1 MIYRHFRLQIILR
14 ISLIIVSIF
23 GLFTLFF
30 KTGLLATT
38 FIVCAL
44 IIIQIFSLIRFVEK
58 TNQHLSR
65 FLEAVRHSDFS
76 QSFTSS
82 GLGSSFDQLN
92 DAFSDVIKDFQK
104 ARAEKEE
111 HYRYL
116 QTVVQ
121 HVGIGLIGFVPN
133 GDVELMNT
141 AAKKILQINQLRNI
155 QSLESLSKPLV
166 KILED
171 LQTGKKAL
179 VQVQDKDDLLQL
191 AIYATEFK
199 MQNRSVKLV
208 SIQNIQS
215 ELEEKEFEAWQKLIR
230 VLTHEIMN
238 SVTPISSLASTMNE
252 LLTEVEGE
260 DSKENVETISDVR
273 GAAQTIQRR
282 SEGLL
287 HFVESYRRLTRL
299 PKPRFKIFSIS
310 ELFSDIEKLLFNQL
324 EEKEISFL
332 VDIYPKNLELTADPE
347 LIEQVLINLLKN
359 AIQALDGTK
368 NPKIELKTKIDL
380 RGRVII
386 QVEDNGPGILEDV
399 KERIFIPFFT
409 TKKEGSGIGLSLSRQ
424 IMRLHRGTISVQ
436 SQPKEKTIFTLRF

>member
-14 ISLIIVSIF
+14 IALIIVSIF

-166 KILED
+166 KRLEE

-260 DSKENVETISDVR
+260 DYKEKVETISDVR

-359 AIQALDGTK
+359 AIQALDNRK
-368 NPKIELKTKIDL
+368 NPKIELKAKIDL

-436 SQPKEKTIFTLRF
+436 SQLKEKTIFTLRF